1 MKTPLCQRKKQ
12 RILLVISCAAFVFLM
27 SEMSAWAG
35 SPLPNPA
42 KAGTAISLNALEQQ
56 TVHEQEILVRE
67 RSTNGKAGKAFEAVA
82 IMEAKREVIRDIVM
96 DYPSYPDFMPNV
108 SRIEILQQEDST
120 ALLNYTLALPLGKS
134 KKYRAKLEASE
145 PDDHTSLIQ
154 WQLEQWPGLKPEETI
169 RDTTGFWRI
178 EELDATRSLVLYHVY
193 TNPGKIPFGLGWI
206 VDLLS
211 KDSVP
216 EVLLKTKERAER
228 VSSLMKGA
236 RGKGHDS

>member
-1 MKTPLCQRKKQ
+1 MFFFQMSDMPK
-12 RILLVISCAAFVFLM
+12 ISSWAA
-27 SEMSAWAG
+27 
-35 SPLPNPA
+35 SPAPSSA
-42 KAGTAISLNALEQQ
+42 KAGSAISLNAQEQQ

-67 RSTNGKAGKAFEAVA
+67 RPTNGKPGKAFEAVG
-82 IMEAKREVIRDIVM
+82 IMKAKREVIRDIVM

-108 SRIEILQQEDST
+108 SRIEILQQEDTT
-120 ALLNYTLALPLGKS
+120 ALLNYTLTLPLGKI
-134 KKYRAKLEASE
+134 KKYRIRLETSE

-178 EELDATRSLVLYHVY
+178 EELDAKHSLVLYHVY
-193 TNPGKIPFGLGWI
+193 TDPGKIPFGLGWI

-228 VSSLMKGA
+228 VSAVAEGA
-236 RGKGHDS
+236 REIDHDG